1 MNRKLSHA
9 IFLVGDIFFLGLLWL
24 GHQGFN
30 MALTNISKQA
40 EIVEFNSRAGF
51 FIVCIG
57 LPLIHLLVYIEN
69 LFPPLSKK
77 VHKIVNLGLVFF
89 VAALLSAGFLASFWL
104 QYRAENA
111 GYIYCR
117 NVSGVSALAK
127 NLIYTKD
134 MEICEALVAAKHERK

>member
-1 MNRKLSHA
+1 
-9 IFLVGDIFFLGLLWL
+9 
-24 GHQGFN
+24 